1 MTLYHTGLVAV
12 VLALSGAASAAVP
25 NPEFEPNESKA
36 NATIAASAGSGMAHG
51 DTITGTTTGS
61 TTNTPGLT
69 SADYFRVRTA
79 PQPAGIYRHRL
90 TLTTTGTVG
99 HTGQIRGL
107 TQNTSGA
114 IVPGTDL
121 LLQASTTSTTPARF
135 NQWYGF
141 GRQEELYY
149 RVQGAATTT
158 QPYAAELTTEP
169 VTPLSLSGTLQSGV
183 ITITTPPINP
193 SANTALWVYDAAFE
207 PIPGFSSDDPA
218 APSTS
223 NIASLTRVFTPGT
236 YYLAFS
242 TRFLSNN
249 IVSAQDDRFRSTPL
263 MDFPGSIANSSAAVN
278 GGASNNFPIS
288 LTHTGGTLTVT
299 GTRQAYDIVWV
310 RFQVASPVQ
319 PTPIVVTPRPSN
331 AVRQASPLSAPP
343 FIGTLAAFVAP
354 GDTPVSTGM
363 LVRANLSAFGGPAA
377 ALMADDGIAPDAIA
391 GDGVYTAA
399 VDVTTAAAA
408 TYNIPVT
415 ATDAQGR
422 STTVPVPLRVRDGVI
437 PLGTLPS
444 GGTLVGTGEIEPRG
458 IQWFSF
464 TPGFDAVSP
473 RGWIDM
479 FTEIVPGSNVSFP
492 VLGIFDSGGNLLA
505 QDEIDGPGS
514 TAALSFGQVNPARP
528 STGDGEPFNGR
539 DGSLIAGQMYYLAV
553 TQYRQ
558 TFSTPFGATSAG
570 NVAGAVRVFISGQA
584 STSLAASPEMVPS
597 LVAVGGP
604 ARPESLLQV
613 TVAGAL
619 APASTGITVAAN
631 LSSLGGGSAVPVLD
645 DGQDDDAAAG
655 DGIYTLRVGVAGQ
668 SAGRKT
674 IPVTISDAQGRAIV
688 RQVTLTVRADSL
700 TDLGPIVMDGVRR
713 QLVRSVPGTGA
724 DWYRL
729 ELPEIN
735 SADSWLDVFSTA
747 TANANVTT
755 NTSIALFREN
765 GTVRYWT
772 FGFQGAEAAA
782 MSFGQ
787 TSPTRVYPPLPPLAG
802 EQGGLPAGVYYLVYL
817 PFTGTSYPT
826 VSDGFGVELGNDTP
840 AAVITVSIAGF
851 APVRC
856 LADVTTDGTIDGSDF
871 IAFINAFGIGDA
883 SIDPVADV
891 GGGNDPSRD
900 AGGPDGTI
908 DGTDFIAFINAFAAG
923 C

>member
-1 MTLYHTGLVAV
+1 MTFYHTALVAV
-12 VLALSGAASAAVP
+12 LLAVGGSASAFVP

-36 NATIAASAGSGMAHG
+36 TATIAASGGSGMAHG
-51 DTITGTTTGS
+51 DTITGTTTGTATS
-61 TTNTPGLT
+61 TPGIG

-90 TLTTTGTVG
+90 TLTTTGTAG

-149 RVQGAATTT
+149 RVQGAAATT

-169 VTPLSLSGTLQSGV
+169 VTPLNISGTLQSGV
-183 ITITTPPINP
+183 ITITTPPSNP
-193 SANTALWVYDAAFE
+193 SANTALWVYDAALE
-207 PIPGFSSDDPA
+207 PIPGFSSEDPA

-223 NIASLTRVFTPGT
+223 SIASLTRVFVPGT

-249 IVSAQDDRFRSTPL
+249 LVSAQDDRFRSTPL
-263 MDFPGSIANSSAAVN
+263 MDFPGSIANSSAAVD

-288 LTHTGGTLTVT
+288 LTHAGGTLTVT
-299 GTRQAYDIVWV
+299 GTRRAYDIVWV

-331 AVRQASPLSAPP
+331 AVRQASPLSTPP

-354 GDTPVSTGM
+354 GDTPVSTGL

-377 ALMADDGIAPDAIA
+377 AVMADDGISPDPIA

-408 TYNIPVT
+408 TYEIPVT

-422 STTVPVPLRVRDGVI
+422 STTAPVPLRVRDGVI
-437 PLGTLPS
+437 PLGTLSS

-464 TPGFDAVSP
+464 TPAFDAVSP

-479 FTEIVPGSNVSFP
+479 FTEIVPGSNVNFP
-492 VLGIFDSGGNLLA
+492 VLGIFDVGGNLLA
-505 QDEIDGPGS
+505 QDEIDGLGS
-514 TAALSFGQVNPARP
+514 TAAISFGQVNPARP
-528 STGDGEPFNGR
+528 GSGDGEPFNGR
-539 DGSLIAGQMYYLAV
+539 DGSLVAGQTYYLAV

-558 TFSTPFGATSAG
+558 TFTSPFGATSAG

-584 STSLAASPEMVPS
+584 NTGLAASPEMVPS

-604 ARPESLLQV
+604 SSPESLLKV

-619 APASTGITVAAN
+619 APASTGITVTAN
-631 LSSLGGGSAVPVLD
+631 LSTIGGGSAVTVLD
-645 DGQDDDAAAG
+645 NGQDDDAVAG
-655 DGIYTLRVGVAGQ
+655 DGIYTLRVSAAGQ
-668 SAGRKT
+668 SAGLKVL
-674 IPVTISDAQGRAIV
+674 PVTTSDAQGRAVTTQVTLNVRGDTLVDLSPIIMDGV
-688 RQVTLTVRADSL
+688 QRQFTRQVT
-700 TDLGPIVMDGVRR
+700 G
-713 QLVRSVPGTGA
+713 QGA
-724 DWYRL
+724 DWYRI
-729 ELPEIN
+729 ELPAIN
-735 SADSWLDVFSTA
+735 ADSWLDVFSTA
-747 TANANVTT
+747 TANVTT

-772 FGFQGAEAAA
+772 FGFQGAAAA
-782 MSFGQ
+782 TMSFGQ
-787 TSPTRVYPPLPPLAG
+787 TSPARVYPPLPPLAG
-802 EQGGLPAGVYYLVYL
+802 EQGDLPAGVYYLVYL

-840 AAVITVSIAGF
+840 AAVITLSIAGF

-856 LADVTTDGTIDGSDF
+856 LADVAADGTIDGSDF

-883 SIDPVADV
+883 AVDPVADV
-891 GGGNDPSRD
+891 GGGSDPSRD